1 MPLSNKSQ
9 NERLQINV
17 MRYDHINIYFYDIL
31 TNIYFIKRSEYKNF
45 DGFSRTKNRQNA
57 PPQQKISREIR

>member
-31 TNIYFIKRSEYKNF
+31 TNIYFIKRSEYKF
-45 DGFSRTKNRQNA
+45 
-57 PPQQKISREIR
+57 